1 MLLLKDRERIEDS
14 GSGCVLLTGATGF
27 VGMEFGN
34 FLFSVRKPG
43 FESP

>member
-1 MLLLKDRERIEDS
+1 MFAHFPAVRDLEGLTERYPMSYYGI
-14 GSGCVLLTGATGF
+14 
-27 VGMEFGN
+27 